1 MKKVDT
7 QAPLD
12 CKGFVE
18 LIHLIADDEASESQ
32 KNLFRAHEEKCGHCA
47 EYYNIEQ
54 SVIDIVKN
62 KLRRECCPEGFAN
75 SVRDK
80 VLNA

>member
-1 MKKVDT
+1 MKNSDN
-7 QAPLD
+7 QDSLD

-18 LIHLIADDEASESQ
+18 LIHLIADDEASELQ

-54 SVIDIVKN
+54 SMIDVVRN
-62 KLRRECCPEGFAN
+62 KLRKECCPEGFAN
-75 SVRDK
+75 SVREK
-80 VLNA
+80 VLNS